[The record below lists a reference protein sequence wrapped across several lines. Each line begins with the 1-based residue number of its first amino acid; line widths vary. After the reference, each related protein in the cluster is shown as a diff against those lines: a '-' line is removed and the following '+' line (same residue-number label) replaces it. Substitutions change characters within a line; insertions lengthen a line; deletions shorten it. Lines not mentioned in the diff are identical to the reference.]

1 MFSKLF
7 NRRKAPQVPPPTTG
21 GRLVYAVGDLHG
33 RLDLLERLIQVIVAD
48 VRSLA
53 PRQQPML
60 VFLGDYVDRGPE
72 SAGVINRILR
82 LKSKP
87 AFEVRTLK
95 GNHEEALLQFLG
107 DPNFGQTWADHGGL
121 ATLSSY
127 GVQPPIG
134 RLEPD
139 AWERARE
146 AFDATLPAPHR
157 QFYEGLELTVA
168 VGDYLFVHAGVRP
181 GVPLEEQSERDLLW
195 IRSEFLQAPGPFG
208 KVVVH
213 GHTPM
218 EEPQIMPHRL
228 GIDTGA
234 YATGVLTAVRLN
246 GSDATVLQA
255 RIGRSA
261 VAA

>member
-1 MFSKLF
+1 MFDKLF
-7 NRRKAPQVPPPTTG
+7 NRRKTPLVAPPTTG
-21 GRLVYAVGDLHG
+21 GRLVYAVGDVHG
-33 RLDLLERLIQVIVAD
+33 RLDVLEQLIQIIVGD
-48 VRSLA
+48 VRSLE
-53 PRQQPML
+53 PRRQPML

-72 SAGVINRILR
+72 SAGVVDRLLR

-107 DPNFGQTWADHGGL
+107 DPNFGQTWAEHGGL
-121 ATLSSY
+121 ATISSY
-127 GVQPPIG
+127 GVQPPLG
-134 RLEPD
+134 RLDPELW
-139 AWERARE
+139 ARARD
-146 AFDATLPAPHR
+146 AFDEALPAKHR
-157 QFYEGLELTVA
+157 AFYESLELTVE

-181 GVPLEEQSERDLLW
+181 GVAIADQAERDLLW

-218 EEPQIMPHRL
+218 EEPQILPHRM

-234 YATGVLTAVRLN
+234 YATGVLTAVRLQ
-246 GSDATVLQA
+246 GEDQRLMQA
-255 RIGRSA
+255 RARRP
-261 VAA
+261 AA

>member
-1 MFSKLF
+1 MFDKLF
-7 NRRKAPQVPPPTTG
+7 NRRKTPTAAPASTG
-21 GRLVYAVGDLHG
+21 GRLVYAVGDIHG
-33 RLDLLERLIQVIVAD
+33 RLDLLEQIIQIIVGD
-48 VRSLA
+48 VRALD
-53 PRQQPML
+53 PRRQPLL

-72 SAGVINRILR
+72 SAGVVDRILR
-82 LKSKP
+82 LKAKP

-121 ATLSSY
+121 ATLASY
-127 GVQPPIG
+127 GVQPPLS
-134 RLEPD
+134 RLEPE
-139 AWERARE
+139 AWERARQGLDE
-146 AFDATLPAPHR
+146 ALPAEHR
-157 QFYEGLELTVA
+157 AFFEGLELTVE

-181 GVPLEEQSERDLLW
+181 GVALADQAERDLLW
-195 IRSEFLQAPGPFG
+195 IRSEFLQAQGPFG

-218 EEPQIMPHRL
+218 EEPQILPHRM

-246 GSDATVLQA
+246 GSDAAVLQA
-255 RIGRSA
+255 RVGR
-261 VAA
+261 AAAAA